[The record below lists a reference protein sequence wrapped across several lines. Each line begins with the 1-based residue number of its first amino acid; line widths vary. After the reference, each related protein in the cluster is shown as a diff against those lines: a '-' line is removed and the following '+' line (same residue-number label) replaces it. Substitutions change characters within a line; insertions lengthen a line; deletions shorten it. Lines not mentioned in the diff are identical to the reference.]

1 MAEFI
6 EQTQWKSFLEAF
18 SKRHDSRPTRLEV
31 VGDVGAQQQE
41 EFLPLVGVSFE
52 SVGSAAGTV
61 VITLGRETVQDP
73 RRLEHFISKVKRI
86 APVIG
91 SDGFEEGLAF
101 EDEDGGKVILT
112 FEKLPEIPEKTS
124 DTTAYS
130 RA

>member
-1 MAEFI
+1 MPEFI
-6 EQTQWKSFLEAF
+6 QQTQWKSFLEAF
-18 SKRHDSRPTRLEV
+18 SKRHDSQPTRLEI

-73 RRLEHFISKVKRI
+73 RRLEHLISNVKQI

-91 SDGFEEGLAF
+91 PDGFEQGLAF
-101 EDEDGGKVILT
+101 EAEDGGKVILT
-112 FEKLPEIPEKTS
+112 FEKLAGIP
-124 DTTAYS
+124 AYS
-130 RA
+130 GA